1 MRKNLPPRLPE
12 RVFIWDETLREGV
25 QTPMVFLTYVE
36 KVKLA
41 KMLDE
46 IGVSTITVGSP
57 SVSEEEKNNV
67 RRIVNEGFQQ
77 ASLAAA
83 ARPSR
88 NDVDTCLECGVKE
101 IELATPF
108 NELNLRF
115 RLKMTKEQVLR
126 STTDSVEY
134 AKRHG
139 IKVSFK
145 LEDASRTQ
153 VDDIVQIFHAAIKAG
168 AERLVVA
175 DSLGFLRP
183 LSARY
188 LLLHIREGFEEH
200 RVKAVPIGVSC
211 HNDFGLAT
219 ANSLAAVEEG
229 SVFLQTCA
237 AGFGQRSGVA
247 PIEEV
252 VTVLELL
259 YNIDTGLELD
269 KIYRLSQLA
278 EKTFALPIQFHK
290 PIIGENSF
298 AYEMTEQIEEML
310 TQPMIFEPFPP
321 EIVGRQAT
329 FFIGKQTTRNMVA
342 KRLTQAGIR
351 ASPLQI
357 DEIVRAVRRIHETAD
372 KGEAQMI
379 FYQIKK
385 LLKDLRRGLT
395 EEELWRI
402 VEQVT
407 RQKPKLPEQ
416 ESADST

>member
-1 MRKNLPPRLPE
+1 M
-12 RVFIWDETLREGV
+12 DE
-25 QTPMVFLTYVE
+25 M
-36 KVKLA
+36 
-41 KMLDE
+41 
-46 IGVSTITVGSP
+46 GVSIITVGFPAS
-57 SVSEEEKNNV
+57 SEEEKSAV
-67 RRIVNEGFQQ
+67 KKIANEGFQQ
-77 ASLAAA
+77 ASLAAS
-83 ARPSR
+83 ARPTRS
-88 NDVDTCLECGVKE
+88 DVDACLDCGIEE
-101 IELATPF
+101 IVIFTPF
-108 NELNLRF
+108 NGLNLQF
-115 RLKMTKEQVLR
+115 QLKMTKEQVLKA
-126 STTDSVEY
+126 TTESIEY
-134 AKRHG
+134 AKKHG

-145 LEDASRTQ
+145 LEDASRTP
-153 VDDIVQIFHAAIKAG
+153 VDDIVQIFKAAIKAG
-168 AERLVVA
+168 AERLVIA

-183 LSARY
+183 LSTRY
-188 LLLHIREGFEEH
+188 LLSHIRESFEEH
-200 RVKAVPIGVSC
+200 RIKTVPIGVSC

-229 SVFLQTCA
+229 AVFLQTCT

-252 VTVLELL
+252 VAVLELL

-278 EKTFALPIQFHK
+278 EKAFALPIQFHK

-298 AYEMTEQIEEML
+298 AYEMTEKTEEVL

-329 FFIGKQTTRNMVA
+329 FFIGKQTSRNMIA

-351 ASPLQI
+351 ATPMQI
-357 DEIVRAVRRIHETAD
+357 DEIVRTIRRIHETAD

-379 FYQIKK
+379 FYQIKR

-395 EEELWRI
+395 EEEFWRI

-416 ESADST
+416 GSADST

>member
-1 MRKNLPPRLPE
+1 
-12 RVFIWDETLREGV
+12 
-25 QTPMVFLTYVE
+25 
-36 KVKLA
+36 
-41 KMLDE
+41 
-46 IGVSTITVGSP
+46 
-57 SVSEEEKNNV
+57 
-67 RRIVNEGFQQ
+67 
-77 ASLAAA
+77 
-83 ARPSR
+83 
-88 NDVDTCLECGVKE
+88 
-101 IELATPF
+101 
-108 NELNLRF
+108 
-115 RLKMTKEQVLR
+115 
-126 STTDSVEY
+126 
-134 AKRHG
+134 
-139 IKVSFK
+139 
-145 LEDASRTQ
+145 
-153 VDDIVQIFHAAIKAG
+153 
-168 AERLVVA
+168 
-175 DSLGFLRP
+175 
-183 LSARY
+183 
-188 LLLHIREGFEEH
+188 
-200 RVKAVPIGVSC
+200 
-211 HNDFGLAT
+211 
-219 ANSLAAVEEG
+219 
-229 SVFLQTCA
+229 
-237 AGFGQRSGVA
+237 
-247 PIEEV
+247 

-351 ASPLQI
+351 ASPMQI